1 MTKLHT
7 KLVLVTLASTTL
19 LGLASPIM
27 AQELK
32 KTPDLTKDFSQTQAS
47 QVSSFTM
54 PSGYPEE

>member
-32 KTPDLTKDFSQTQAS
+32 KTPDLTKDFSHSGQ
-47 QVSSFTM
+47 
-54 PSGYPEE
+54 PSI